1 MHGYNENT
9 IKMDDLG
16 GTPILGTPYLVQ
28 GSGILNGMFNTDEDF
43 PKRTPFFLHGE
54 LYKKSPFVGDFSQPK
69 SRSDILASKPV
80 QVSHHDWESVTLA
93 VLSDAWLRG
102 PRELSQHRGCHQK
115 RPRRVG
121 VKIEN
126 VRMGQIMCSGFSG
139 LAQMAG
145 PLILAECHDVSTLQF
160 PGPIL
165 GHTFFYDREWTS
177 RSDRF

>member
-93 VLSDAWLRG
+93 VLSDAWLGQGSTGAFPTQRMSSKEATEGRG
-102 PRELSQHRGCHQK
+102 Q
-115 RPRRVG
+115 
-121 VKIEN
+121 
-126 VRMGQIMCSGFSG
+126 
-139 LAQMAG
+139 
-145 PLILAECHDVSTLQF
+145 D
-160 PGPIL
+160 
-165 GHTFFYDREWTS
+165 
-177 RSDRF
+177 